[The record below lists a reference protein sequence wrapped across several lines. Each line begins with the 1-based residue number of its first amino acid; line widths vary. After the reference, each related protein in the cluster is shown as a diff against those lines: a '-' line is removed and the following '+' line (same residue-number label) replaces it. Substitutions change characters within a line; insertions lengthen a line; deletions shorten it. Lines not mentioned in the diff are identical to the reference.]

1 MNRTERLYALV
12 DELRAAAPRPRTV
25 EWLAG
30 RYGVS
35 RRTVQRDLQALM
47 EAGVPVRVEAGRHG
61 GWVIDRDTALPP
73 INLPA
78 AEALAVAAA
87 LAGAEQTTPFSA
99 AGPTAMRKLA
109 AALSESAAEEVR
121 ALTERIHVLPAR
133 TTPGVLPIVERAVAL
148 QRVVWIRYA
157 DAAGQESE
165 REVEPGGLLTA
176 SGSWYL
182 IGWCRSRRAGRGFRL
197 DRVLAAEL
205 RDEPCPARTVP
216 LLDRALAE
224 RVRRAETLRSLSLD
238 RRPADTAGPPRAA
251 ARPGRSRGGS

>member
-25 EWLAG
+25 GWLAD
-30 RYGVS
+30 RFGVS

-47 EAGVPVRVEAGRHG
+47 EARVPVRAEAGRHG
-61 GWVIDRDTALPP
+61 GWFIDRDTALPP
-73 INLPA
+73 INLTA

-99 AGPTAMRKLA
+99 AGPAAMRKLA
-109 AALSESAAEEVR
+109 AALGESAVEEVR

-133 TTPGVLPIVERAVAL
+133 TASGVLPVVEQAVARR
-148 QRVVWIRYA
+148 RVVWIRYA
-157 DAAGQESE
+157 DSAGRESE

-176 SGSWYL
+176 SGAWYL

-197 DRVLAAEL
+197 DRILAAEL
-205 RDEPCPARTVP
+205 RDEPCPARTVSS
-216 LLDRALAE
+216 LDHSLAE
-224 RVRRAETLRSLSLD
+224 RVRQADTLRSLSWESPP
-238 RRPADTAGPPRAA
+238 RRP
-251 ARPGRSRGGS
+251 

>member
-12 DELRAAAPRPRTV
+12 EELRAAAPRPRTV
-25 EWLAG
+25 GWLAS

-47 EAGVPVRVEAGRHG
+47 ETGVPVRMEAGRTG
-61 GWVIDRDTALPP
+61 GWFIDRETALPP
-73 INLPA
+73 INLTA

-87 LAGAEQTTPFSA
+87 LAGAEQSTPFSA
-99 AGPTAMRKLA
+99 AGPAAMRKLA
-109 AALSESAAEEVR
+109 AALGESAAEEVR
-121 ALTERIHVLPAR
+121 ALTDRIHVLPAR
-133 TTPGVLPIVERAVAL
+133 TAPGVLPVIEQAVAR

-157 DAAGQESE
+157 DSAERESE

-205 RDEPCPARTVP
+205 RDEPCPAREMP
-216 LLDRALAE
+216 ALDHDLAQ
-224 RVRRAETLRSLSLD
+224 RVRRADTLRSLS
-238 RRPADTAGPPRAA
+238 RE
-251 ARPGRSRGGS
+251 RGTK

>member
-12 DELRAAAPRPRTV
+12 DELRAIAPRPRTV
-25 EWLAG
+25 GWLAA
-30 RYGVS
+30 RFAVS

-47 EAGVPVRVEAGRHG
+47 EAGVPVRVQPGQGG
-61 GWVIDRDTALPP
+61 GWFVDRDHALPP
-73 INLPA
+73 INLTA

-87 LAGAEQTTPFSA
+87 LAGAEDGTPFSA
-99 AGPTAMRKLA
+99 AGPAAMRKLA
-109 AALSESAAEEVR
+109 AALGSSAAEEVR

-133 TTPGVLPIVERAVAL
+133 TAPDVLATVEQAVAR

-157 DAAGQESE
+157 DAGGRESE
-165 REVEPGGLLTA
+165 REVEPGGLLAA

-197 DRVLAAEL
+197 DRIRAAEL

-216 LLDRALAE
+216 ALDRDLAE
-224 RVRRAETLRSLSLD
+224 RVRRAETLRSLSG
-238 RRPADTAGPPRAA
+238 A
-251 ARPGRSRGGS
+251 

>member
-12 DELRAAAPRPRTV
+12 EELRAAAPRPRTV
-25 EWLAG
+25 GWLAE
-30 RYGVS
+30 RYGVA

-47 EAGVPVRVEAGRHG
+47 ETGVPVRMEAGRQG
-61 GWVIDRDTALPP
+61 GWFIDRDTSLPP
-73 INLPA
+73 INLTTT
-78 AEALAVAAA
+78 EALAVAAA

-99 AGPTAMRKLA
+99 AGPAAMRKLA

-121 ALTERIHVLPAR
+121 ALTDRIHVLPAR
-133 TTPGVLPIVERAVAL
+133 TAPDVLPVIEQAVAR

-157 DAAGQESE
+157 DSAERRSE

-197 DRVLAAEL
+197 DRILAAEL
-205 RDEPCPARTVP
+205 RDEPCPAREMPT
-216 LLDRALAE
+216 LDRGLAQ
-224 RVRRAETLRSLSLD
+224 RVRRADTLRSLS
-238 RRPADTAGPPRAA
+238 RERGAG
-251 ARPGRSRGGS
+251 